1 MATAQNT
8 GTNSLTKVL
17 ESICRERRREHLDKE
32 SEGTF
37 DVSRLTWIS
46 LKLINNWILVIRA
59 IKFDWVLPREIY
71 ACKNTVANVALW
83 KRNIFVNGCSFCP
96 AIYLKII
103 KVNFFGQLRNYY
115 EMKQKCHDLRV
126 RKFDVCVRLI

>member
-37 DVSRLTWIS
+37 DVSGLTWIS

-59 IKFDWVLPREIY
+59 INFDWVLPREIY
-71 ACKNTVANVALW
+71 ACKRHRSECGSLETQY
-83 KRNIFVNGCSFCP
+83 FC
-96 AIYLKII
+96 
-103 KVNFFGQLRNYY
+103 
-115 EMKQKCHDLRV
+115 
-126 RKFDVCVRLI
+126 